1 MDLLTSIGFSIIVAA
16 ILAFLARR
24 LNQPLILGYIL
35 AGAVLGPH
43 VGLHIVSDEASIEL
57 IAEIG
62 LILLLFLIG
71 LEISVP
77 RLLQAGRAITV
88 TGLLQ
93 VPICAGL
100 AWVALGPFVAS
111 SGGQFDRLY
120 LAFASA
126 LSSTLIVVKLLS
138 DKFELGTFGGR
149 VTLGVLIF
157 QDLYAI
163 AFLAIQPNLQN
174 MQALLLL
181 KSLVAV
187 AGLVGGA
194 WLLAR
199 FVLPRYFRVIA
210 KSSELVVVSAM
221 AWCFLVAG
229 IAGWAGLSKEMG
241 ALIAGV
247 VIASYPYGTEVISRV
262 GGVRDFFLT
271 LFFVALGLK
280 IPEPSLPA
288 VLAALGGAVFVAASR
303 FAAMYPLFAF
313 LRLDTR
319 TAGVVAINL
328 GQISEFALVIF
339 SLGTVYKH
347 VSPAANSL
355 VLYTVLLTAIISTYG
370 ILYNH
375 GIATWLAGV
384 LNALGLRRWFG
395 EAPPARTG
403 PARGQPHDDQE
414 SRGDVF
420 LLGVSREGLAFVQHL
435 GHTAPG
441 LKNRLVAIDFNP
453 EMLERLRA
461 QGVEHHYGDISNMAT
476 LEHTGISRASI
487 VISGIS
493 DWFLKGTSNLQILHA
508 ARSLAP
514 TARII
519 VTGDTPEGAEQLYA
533 AGADYVVMPSALTAE
548 HLATILADRVARLPC
563 PRAARAGVR
572 AVPALNC
579 ATSGAAT
586 ASWVSARR
594 STAAPPAGRPARWAS
609 RRCAW
614 RSWTPD

>member
-16 ILAFLARR
+16 VLAFLARR

-43 VGLHIVSDEASIEL
+43 VGLHVVTDEHSIEL

-71 LEISVP
+71 LEISLP

-100 AWVALGPFVAS
+100 AWVILGPVL
-111 SGGQFDRLY
+111 GGAAGPFDRLY

-163 AFLAIQPNLQN
+163 AFLAIQPNLEN
-174 MQALLLL
+174 LEALLLL
-181 KSLVAV
+181 RSLVAGI
-187 AGLVGGA
+187 GLVGGA
-194 WLLAR
+194 WVLAR
-199 FVLPRYFRVIA
+199 FVLPAYFRVIA

-229 IAGWAGLSKEMG
+229 VAGWAGLSKEMG

-280 IPEPSLPA
+280 IPEPSLSA
-288 VLAALGGAVFVAASR
+288 VLAALGGVAFVVLSR
-303 FAAMYPLFAF
+303 FLAMYPIFAF

-328 GQISEFALVIF
+328 AQISEFALVIF

-347 VSPAANSL
+347 ISPAANSL
-355 VLYTVLLTAIISTYG
+355 ILYTVLLTAVISTYG

-375 GIATWLAGV
+375 AIATRLAE
-384 LNALGLRRWFG
+384 LLSALGLRRWFG
-395 EAPPARTG
+395 KAPAAGARAAAG
-403 PARGQPHDDQE
+403 GSDEGGDE
-414 SRGDVF
+414 SRDVF

-435 GHTAPG
+435 ARTAPD
-441 LKNRLVAIDFNP
+441 LKARLVAIDFNP
-453 EMLERLRA
+453 EMLERLRE
-461 QGVEHHYGDISNMAT
+461 QDVEHHYGDIANMAT
-476 LEHTGISRASI
+476 LEHAGVGRAAF

-493 DWFLKGTSNLQILHA
+493 DWFLKGTSNLQILRTV
-508 ARSLAP
+508 RSLAP
-514 TARII
+514 AARVI
-519 VTGDTPEGAEQLYA
+519 VTGDTSQAAQDLYA
-533 AGADYVVMPSALTAE
+533 AGADYVVVPSALTAD
-548 HLATILADRVARLPC
+548 HLATILSDHSPNAL
-563 PRAARAGVR
+563 ARA
-572 AVPALNC
+572 
-579 ATSGAAT
+579 
-586 ASWVSARR
+586 RR
-594 STAAPPAGRPARWAS
+594 VQAFELFGR
-609 RRCAW
+609 
-614 RSWTPD
+614 

>member
-43 VGLHIVSDEASIEL
+43 VGLHVVTDEASIEL

-71 LEISVP
+71 LEISLP

-93 VPICAGL
+93 VPVCAGL
-100 AWVALGPFVAS
+100 AWVALGSFVAT

-174 MQALLLL
+174 LQALLLL
-181 KSLVAV
+181 RSLVAGV
-187 AGLVGGA
+187 ALVGGA
-194 WLLAR
+194 WVLAR
-199 FVLPRYFRVIA
+199 FVLPAYFRVIA

-229 IAGWAGLSKEMG
+229 VAGWAGLSKEMG

-247 VIASYPYGTEVISRV
+247 VMASYPYGTEVISRV

-288 VLAALGGAVFVAASR
+288 VLAALGGVAFVIVSR

-328 GQISEFALVIF
+328 SQISEFALVIF
-339 SLGTVYKH
+339 SLGVTYKH
-347 VSPAANSL
+347 ISPAANSL
-355 VLYTVLLTAIISTYG
+355 ILYTVLLTAVISTYG

-375 GIATWLAGV
+375 GIATRLAG
-384 LNALGLRRWFG
+384 LLSALGLRRWAG
-395 EAPPARTG
+395 AAPAAATASTDGDGGSDEDSGR
-403 PARGQPHDDQE
+403 
-414 SRGDVF
+414 DVF
-420 LLGVSREGLAFVQHL
+420 LLGVSREGLAFVQYL
-435 GHTAPG
+435 TRSAPA
-441 LKNRLVAIDFNP
+441 LKDRLVAIDFNP

-461 QGVEHHYGDISNMAT
+461 QGVEHHYGDIASMAT
-476 LEHTGISRASI
+476 LEHAGIGRAVI

-493 DWFLKGTSNLQILHA
+493 DWFLKGTSNLQILRSV
-508 ARSLAP
+508 RSLAP
-514 TARII
+514 AARVI
-519 VTGDTPEGAEQLYA
+519 VTGDTAEGAQELYV
-533 AGADYVVMPSALTAE
+533 AGADYVMVPSALTAE
-548 HLATILADRVARLPC
+548 HLATLLADRSPNAL
-563 PRAARAGVR
+563 ARA
-572 AVPALNC
+572 
-579 ATSGAAT
+579 
-586 ASWVSARR
+586 RR
-594 STAAPPAGRPARWAS
+594 VQAFELF
-609 RRCAW
+609 RR
-614 RSWTPD
+614 

>member
-1 MDLLTSIGFSIIVAA
+1 VRQGKFGAFPGGRAGATPRPEEPTGPVLYWPGSMDLLTSIGLSIVVAA
-16 ILAFLARR
+16 LLAFLARR

-43 VGLHIVSDEASIEL
+43 VGLHVVADEASIEL

-71 LEISVP
+71 LEISLP
-77 RLLQAGRAITV
+77 RLLQAGRTITV

-93 VPICAGL
+93 VPICAAL
-100 AWVALGPFVAS
+100 AWVVLGPVVAS
-111 SGGQFDRLY
+111 TGGPFDRLY

-174 MQALLLL
+174 LQAMLLLR
-181 KSLVAV
+181 SLI
-187 AGLVGGA
+187 AGVLLVGGA
-194 WLLAR
+194 WVLAR
-199 FVLPRYFRVIA
+199 FVLPGYFRSIA

-229 IAGWAGLSKEMG
+229 TAGWAGLSKEMG

-247 VIASYPYGTEVISRV
+247 VIASYPYGTEVVSRV

-271 LFFVALGLK
+271 LFFVALGLR
-280 IPEPSLPA
+280 IPEPSTPTL
-288 VLAALGGAVFVAASR
+288 LAALGATAFIVVSR
-303 FAAMYPLFAF
+303 LLAFYPLFAF

-328 GQISEFALVIF
+328 AQISEFALVIF
-339 SLGTVYKH
+339 TLGIGYRH

-355 VLYTVLLTAIISTYG
+355 VLYSVLLTAVVSTYG

-375 GIATWLAGV
+375 AIATRLAGV
-384 LNALGLRRWFG
+384 LSALGLRGRFG
-395 EAPPARTG
+395 RAPAPRRAAGNGTHADGDGEGR
-403 PARGQPHDDQE
+403 
-414 SRGDVF
+414 DVF
-420 LLGVSREGLAFVQHL
+420 LLGVSREGLAFVQHVERN
-435 GHTAPG
+435 APA
-441 LKNRLVAIDFNP
+441 LKERLVAIDFNP
-453 EMLERLRA
+453 EMLDRLGRH
-461 QGVEHHYGDISNMAT
+461 GVEHHYGDIANMAT
-476 LEHTGISRASI
+476 LEHAEIRRAAV

-493 DWFLKGTSNLQILHA
+493 DWFLKGTSNLQIL
-508 ARSLAP
+508 RTVRTLAP
-514 TARII
+514 GARVI
-519 VTGDTPEGAEQLYA
+519 VTGDTPESAERLYE
-533 AGADYVVMPSALTAE
+533 AGADYVLVPAALTAD
-548 HLATILADRVARLPC
+548 HLATLMADGSANAL
-563 PRAARAGVR
+563 ARARHVQ
-572 AVPALNC
+572 ALELF
-579 ATSGAAT
+579 
-586 ASWVSARR
+586 RR
-594 STAAPPAGRPARWAS
+594 
-609 RRCAW
+609 
-614 RSWTPD
+614 

>member
-16 ILAFLARR
+16 VLAFIARR

-35 AGAVLGPH
+35 AGAALGPH
-43 VGLHIVSDEASIEL
+43 VGFHVVTDEHSIEL

-71 LEISVP
+71 LEISLP

-100 AWVALGPFVAS
+100 AWLALGPVVAS
-111 SGGQFDRLY
+111 TGGQFDRLY

-174 MQALLLL
+174 LEALLLL
-181 KSLVAV
+181 RSLVAGV
-187 AGLVGGA
+187 ALVGGA
-194 WLLAR
+194 WVMAT
-199 FVLPRYFRVIA
+199 FVLPAYFRVIA

-229 IAGWAGLSKEMG
+229 VAGWAGLSKEMG

-288 VLAALGGAVFVAASR
+288 VLAALGGVVFVVLSR
-303 FAAMYPLFAF
+303 LLAMYPLFAF

-319 TAGVVAINL
+319 TAGVVGINL
-328 GQISEFALVIF
+328 AQISEFALVIF
-339 SLGTVYKH
+339 SLGMTYKH
-347 VSPAANSL
+347 ISPAANSL
-355 VLYTVLLTAIISTYG
+355 ILYTVLFTAVISTYG

-375 GIATWLAGV
+375 AIATRLAGM
-384 LNALGLRRWFG
+384 LAALGLRRWSG
-395 EAPPARTG
+395 AAPAPAAG
-403 PARGQPHDDQE
+403 GDGSGGDAEGGDE
-414 SRGDVF
+414 SRDVF

-435 GHTAPG
+435 TRTAPA
-441 LKNRLVAIDFNP
+441 LKDRLVAIDFNP
-453 EMLERLRA
+453 EMLERLRNE
-461 QGVEHHYGDISNMAT
+461 GVEHHYGDIANMAT
-476 LEHTGISRASI
+476 LEHAGIQRAVI

-493 DWFLKGTSNLQILHA
+493 DWFLKGTSNLQILRTV
-508 ARSLAP
+508 RSLAP
-514 TARII
+514 NARVI
-519 VTGDTPEGAEQLYA
+519 VTGDTSQAAQELYS
-533 AGADYVVMPSALTAE
+533 AGADYVMVPAVLNAE
-548 HLATILADRVARLPC
+548 HLATVLSDQSANAL
-563 PRAARAGVR
+563 ARA
-572 AVPALNC
+572 
-579 ATSGAAT
+579 
-586 ASWVSARR
+586 RR
-594 STAAPPAGRPARWAS
+594 VQAFDLFGR
-609 RRCAW
+609 
-614 RSWTPD
+614 

>member
-16 ILAFLARR
+16 VLAFLARR

-43 VGLHIVSDEASIEL
+43 VGFHVVSDEASIEL

-71 LEISVP
+71 LEISLP

-100 AWVALGPFVAS
+100 AWVVLGPVVAAT
-111 SGGQFDRLY
+111 GGQFDRLY
-120 LAFASA
+120 LAVASA

-138 DKFELGTFGGR
+138 DKFELVTFGGR

-174 MQALLLL
+174 LEALLLL
-181 KSLVAV
+181 RSLVAGV
-187 AGLVGGA
+187 GLVGGA
-194 WLLAR
+194 WLMAR
-199 FVLPRYFRVIA
+199 FVLPAYFRLIA

-229 IAGWAGLSKEMG
+229 VAGWAGLSKEMG

-280 IPEPSLPA
+280 IPEPSVPA
-288 VLAALGGAVFVAASR
+288 VLAALGGVVFVVASR
-303 FAAMYPLFAF
+303 FLAMYPLFAF

-328 GQISEFALVIF
+328 AQISEFALVIF
-339 SLGTVYKH
+339 SLGVTYKH
-347 VSPAANSL
+347 ISPAANSL
-355 VLYTVLLTAIISTYG
+355 ILYTVLLTAVISTYG

-375 GIATWLAGV
+375 AIATWLAGR

-395 EAPPARTG
+395 SAPAAPGGAGSAAGAGHGEDGR
-403 PARGQPHDDQE
+403 
-414 SRGDVF
+414 DVF

-435 GHTAPG
+435 ARTAPG
-441 LKNRLVAIDFNP
+441 LKSRLVAIDFNP
-453 EMLERLRA
+453 EMLERLA
-461 QGVEHHYGDISNMAT
+461 TEGVDHRYGDIANMAT
-476 LEHTGISRASI
+476 LEHAGIERAAI

-493 DWFLKGTSNLQILHA
+493 DWFLKGTSNLQILRLV
-508 ARSLAP
+508 RSLVP
-514 TARII
+514 SARVI
-519 VTGDTPEGAEQLYA
+519 VTGDTSEGAQELYV
-533 AGADYVVMPSALTAE
+533 AGADYVMVPSALSAE
-548 HLATILADRVARLPC
+548 HLASILADRSPNAL
-563 PRAARAGVR
+563 ARA
-572 AVPALNC
+572 
-579 ATSGAAT
+579 
-586 ASWVSARR
+586 RR
-594 STAAPPAGRPARWAS
+594 VQAFELFGR
-609 RRCAW
+609 
-614 RSWTPD
+614 

>member
-16 ILAFLARR
+16 VLAFVARR

-43 VGLHIVSDEASIEL
+43 VGFHVVSDEASIEL

-71 LEISVP
+71 LEISLP

-88 TGLLQ
+88 SGLLQ

-100 AWVALGPFVAS
+100 AWLVLGPIVAS
-111 SGGQFDRLY
+111 TGGQFDRLY
-120 LAFASA
+120 LAVASA
-126 LSSTLIVVKLLS
+126 MSSTLIVVKLLS
-138 DKFELGTFGGR
+138 DKFELSTFGGR

-157 QDLYAI
+157 QDLFAI

-174 MQALLLL
+174 LQALLLL
-181 KSLVAV
+181 KSLIAG
-187 AGLVGGA
+187 AGLVVGA
-194 WLLAR
+194 WLMAR
-199 FVLPRYFRVIA
+199 FVLPLYFRLIA

-221 AWCFLVAG
+221 AWCFLVSG
-229 IAGWAGLSKEMG
+229 VAGWAGLSKEMG

-247 VIASYPYGTEVISRV
+247 VIASYPYGSEVISRV

-288 VLAALGGAVFVAASR
+288 VLAALGGVVFVVLSR
-303 FAAMYPLFAF
+303 FLAMYPLFAF

-339 SLGTVYKH
+339 SLGVTYKH

-355 VLYTVLLTAIISTYG
+355 ILYTVLLTAVISTYG

-375 GIATWLAGV
+375 AIATWLAG
-384 LNALGLRRWFG
+384 LLHSFGLRRWFG
-395 EAPPARTG
+395 AAPVEPGGAAATAG
-403 PARGQPHDDQE
+403 AGHGDDT
-414 SRGDVF
+414 RDVF
-420 LLGVSREGLAFVQHL
+420 LLGVSREGLAFVKHL
-435 GHTAPG
+435 ARTAPA

-453 EMLERLRA
+453 EMLERLSA
-461 QGVEHHYGDISNMAT
+461 EGVQHHYGDIANMAT
-476 LEHTGISRASI
+476 LEHAGIDRAVI

-493 DWFLKGTSNLQILHA
+493 DWFLKGTSNLQILRT

-514 TARII
+514 NARVI
-519 VTGDTPEGAEQLYA
+519 VTGDTAEGAQELYV
-533 AGADYVVMPSALTAE
+533 AGADYVMVPSVLSAE
-548 HLATILADRVARLPC
+548 HLASILADRSPNAL
-563 PRAARAGVR
+563 ARA
-572 AVPALNC
+572 
-579 ATSGAAT
+579 
-586 ASWVSARR
+586 RR
-594 STAAPPAGRPARWAS
+594 VQAFDLF
-609 RRCAW
+609 RR
-614 RSWTPD
+614 

>member
-16 ILAFLARR
+16 ALAFLARR

-43 VGLHIVSDEASIEL
+43 VGFHVVADEASIEL

-71 LEISVP
+71 LEISLP

-100 AWVALGPFVAS
+100 AWVALGPVVAS
-111 SGGQFDRLY
+111 TGGQFDRLY

-174 MQALLLL
+174 LQALLLL
-181 KSLVAV
+181 RSLVAGV
-187 AGLVGGA
+187 GLVGGA

-199 FVLPRYFRVIA
+199 FVLPAYFRVIA

-221 AWCFLVAG
+221 AWCFLLAG
-229 IAGWAGLSKEMG
+229 VAGWAGLSKEMG

-271 LFFVALGLK
+271 LFFVALGLR
-280 IPEPSLPA
+280 IPEPSIPA
-288 VLAALGGAVFVAASR
+288 VLAALGGVVFVVLSR
-303 FAAMYPLFAF
+303 FLAMYPVFAF

-328 GQISEFALVIF
+328 AQISEFALVIF
-339 SLGTVYKH
+339 SLGTVYEH
-347 VSPAANSL
+347 ISPAANSL
-355 VLYTVLLTAIISTYG
+355 ILYTVLLTAIISTYG

-375 GIATWLAGV
+375 GIATWLAGR

-395 EAPPARTG
+395 SAPAESAGGAAGADAGEDEEAGR
-403 PARGQPHDDQE
+403 
-414 SRGDVF
+414 DVF
-420 LLGVSREGLAFVQHL
+420 LLGVSREGLAFVQQL
-435 GHTAPG
+435 ARTAPA
-441 LKNRLVAIDFNP
+441 LKDRLVAIDFNP
-453 EMLERLRA
+453 EMLERLRVH
-461 QGVEHHYGDISNMAT
+461 GVEHHYGDIANMAT
-476 LEHTGISRASI
+476 LEHAGIGRAAI
-487 VISGIS
+487 AISGIS
-493 DWFLKGTSNLQILHA
+493 DWFLKGTSNLQIL
-508 ARSLAP
+508 RTVRTLAP

-519 VTGDTPEGAEQLYA
+519 VTGDTVEGAQELYA
-533 AGADYVVMPSALTAE
+533 AGADYVMVPSALTAE
-548 HLATILADRVARLPC
+548 HLATLLADRSPNAL
-563 PRAARAGVR
+563 ARARRVQ
-572 AVPALNC
+572 
-579 ATSGAAT
+579 
-586 ASWVSARR
+586 ASDLFQR
-594 STAAPPAGRPARWAS
+594 
-609 RRCAW
+609 
-614 RSWTPD
+614 

>member
-16 ILAFLARR
+16 VLAFLARR
-24 LNQPLILGYIL
+24 LKQPLILGYIL

-43 VGLHIVSDEASIEL
+43 VGFHVVADEASIEL

-71 LEISVP
+71 LEISLP

-100 AWVALGPFVAS
+100 AWAVLGPVVAS
-111 SGGQFDRLY
+111 TGGQFDRLY
-120 LAFASA
+120 LAFATA

-157 QDLYAI
+157 QDFYAI

-174 MQALLLL
+174 LQALLLL
-181 KSLVAV
+181 RSLVAGV
-187 AGLVGGA
+187 SLVGGA

-199 FVLPRYFRVIA
+199 FVLPAYFRVIA

-229 IAGWAGLSKEMG
+229 VAGWAGLSKEMG

-280 IPEPSLPA
+280 IPEPSAPA
-288 VLAALGGAVFVAASR
+288 VLAALGGVVFVVLSR
-303 FAAMYPLFAF
+303 FLAMYPLFAF

-328 GQISEFALVIF
+328 AQISEFALVIF

-347 VSPAANSL
+347 ISPAANSL
-355 VLYTVLLTAIISTYG
+355 ILYTVLLTAIISTYG

-375 GIATWLAGV
+375 GIATWLAGL

-395 EAPPARTG
+395 SAPAAPAGGAAETNAGEDDEAGR
-403 PARGQPHDDQE
+403 
-414 SRGDVF
+414 DVF
-420 LLGVSREGLAFVQHL
+420 LLGVSREGLALVQYL
-435 GHTAPG
+435 ARTAPA
-441 LKNRLVAIDFNP
+441 LKDRLVAIDFNP

-461 QGVEHHYGDISNMAT
+461 HGVEHHYGDIANMAT
-476 LEHTGISRASI
+476 LEHAGIGRAAI

-493 DWFLKGTSNLQILHA
+493 DWFLKGTSNLQILRSV
-508 ARSLAP
+508 RSLAP

-519 VTGDTPEGAEQLYA
+519 VTGDTPESTEQLYT

-548 HLATILADRVARLPC
+548 HLANILADRSPNSL
-563 PRAARAGVR
+563 ARA
-572 AVPALNC
+572 
-579 ATSGAAT
+579 
-586 ASWVSARR
+586 RR
-594 STAAPPAGRPARWAS
+594 VQAFEVFQRRPPCSDRPEG
-609 RRCAW
+609 
-614 RSWTPD
+614 

>member
-35 AGAVLGPH
+35 AGALLGPH
-43 VGLHIVSDEASIEL
+43 VGLHVVSDEASIEL

-71 LEISVP
+71 LEISLP

-100 AWVALGPFVAS
+100 AWLVLGPVVAS
-111 SGGQFDRLY
+111 TGGQFDRLY
-120 LAFASA
+120 LAVASA
-126 LSSTLIVVKLLS
+126 MSSTLIVVKLLS
-138 DKFELGTFGGR
+138 DKFELVTFGGR

-157 QDLYAI
+157 QDLFAI

-174 MQALLLL
+174 LQALLLL
-181 KSLVAV
+181 KSLVAGV
-187 AGLVGGA
+187 GLVAGA
-194 WLLAR
+194 WLMAR
-199 FVLPRYFRVIA
+199 FVLPLYFRLIA

-221 AWCFLVAG
+221 AWCFLVSG
-229 IAGWAGLSKEMG
+229 VAGWAGLSKEMG

-247 VIASYPYGTEVISRV
+247 VIASYPYGSEVISRV

-280 IPEPSLPA
+280 IPEPSVPA
-288 VLAALGGAVFVAASR
+288 VLAALGGVVFVVLSR
-303 FAAMYPLFAF
+303 FLAMYPLFAF

-328 GQISEFALVIF
+328 SQISEFALVIF
-339 SLGTVYKH
+339 SLGVTYKH
-347 VSPAANSL
+347 VSAGANSL
-355 VLYTVLLTAIISTYG
+355 ILYTVLLTAVISTYG

-375 GIATWLAGV
+375 AIATWLAGV
-384 LNALGLRRWFG
+384 LHTLGLRRWFG
-395 EAPPARTG
+395 KAPAESAGAAPAAAG
-403 PARGQPHDDQE
+403 HGDDT
-414 SRGDVF
+414 RDVF

-435 GHTAPG
+435 ARTAPA

-453 EMLERLRA
+453 EMLERLA
-461 QGVEHHYGDISNMAT
+461 TQGVEHQYGDIANMAT
-476 LEHTGISRASI
+476 LEHAGIDRAVL

-493 DWFLKGTSNLQILHA
+493 DWFLKGTSNLQLLRA
-508 ARSLAP
+508 TRSLAP
-514 TARII
+514 NARVI
-519 VTGDTPEGAEQLYA
+519 VTADTAEGAQELYV
-533 AGADYVVMPSALTAE
+533 AGADYVMVPSVLSAE
-548 HLATILADRVARLPC
+548 HLASILADRSPNAL
-563 PRAARAGVR
+563 ARA
-572 AVPALNC
+572 
-579 ATSGAAT
+579 
-586 ASWVSARR
+586 RR
-594 STAAPPAGRPARWAS
+594 VQAFDLF
-609 RRCAW
+609 RR
-614 RSWTPD
+614 

>member
-1 MDLLTSIGFSIIVAA
+1 MDLLTSTGFSIIVAA
-16 ILAFLARR
+16 VLAFLARR

-43 VGLHIVSDEASIEL
+43 VGFHVVTDEASIEL

-71 LEISVP
+71 LEISLP

-88 TGLLQ
+88 SGLLQ

-100 AWVALGPFVAS
+100 AWIVLGPVVAS

-174 MQALLLL
+174 LQALLLL
-181 KSLVAV
+181 RSLVAGV
-187 AGLVGGA
+187 GLVGGA
-194 WLLAR
+194 WIMAR
-199 FVLPRYFRVIA
+199 FVLPAYFRVIA

-221 AWCFLVAG
+221 AWCFLVSG
-229 IAGWAGLSKEMG
+229 VAGWAGLSKEMG

-247 VIASYPYGTEVISRV
+247 VMASYPYGTEVISRV
-262 GGVRDFFLT
+262 GGVRDVFLT

-288 VLAALGGAVFVAASR
+288 LVAALGGVAFVVLSR
-303 FAAMYPLFAF
+303 FLAMYPLFAF

-328 GQISEFALVIF
+328 AQISEFALVIF
-339 SLGTVYKH
+339 SLGMTYKH
-347 VSPAANSL
+347 ISPAANSL
-355 VLYTVLLTAIISTYG
+355 ILYTVLLTAVISTYG
-370 ILYNH
+370 ILYNQ
-375 GIATWLAGV
+375 GIATWLAGL
-384 LNALGLRRWFG
+384 LNAVGLRRWFG
-395 EAPPARTG
+395 RTPAVLASGAGAHAAKEDR
-403 PARGQPHDDQE
+403 
-414 SRGDVF
+414 DVF

-435 GHTAPG
+435 GRTAPA
-441 LKNRLVAIDFNP
+441 LKSRLVAIDFNP
-453 EMLERLRA
+453 EILERLA
-461 QGVEHHYGDISNMAT
+461 AEGVEHQYGDIANMAT
-476 LEHTGISRASI
+476 LEHAGIDRA
-487 VISGIS
+487 VLVMSGIS
-493 DWFLKGTSNLQILHA
+493 DWFLKGTSNLQLLQA

-514 TARII
+514 NARII
-519 VTGDTPEGAEQLYA
+519 VTADTAEGSQELYV
-533 AGADYVVMPSALTAE
+533 AGADYVMVPSALSAE
-548 HLATILADRVARLPC
+548 HLATILADRSPNAL
-563 PRAARAGVR
+563 ARA
-572 AVPALNC
+572 
-579 ATSGAAT
+579 
-586 ASWVSARR
+586 RR
-594 STAAPPAGRPARWAS
+594 VQAFDLF
-609 RRCAW
+609 RR
-614 RSWTPD
+614 

>member
-1 MDLLTSIGFSIIVAA
+1 MDLLTSIGFSIVVAA
-16 ILAFLARR
+16 VLAFIARR

-43 VGLHIVSDEASIEL
+43 VGFHVVTDEHSIEL

-71 LEISVP
+71 LEISLP

-100 AWVALGPFVAS
+100 AWLALGPVVQS
-111 SGGQFDRLY
+111 TGGQFDRLY

-174 MQALLLL
+174 LEPILLLR
-181 KSLVAV
+181 SLVAGV
-187 AGLVGGA
+187 GLVGGA
-194 WLLAR
+194 WVLAR
-199 FVLPRYFRVIA
+199 FVLPAYFRIIA

-229 IAGWAGLSKEMG
+229 VAGWAGLSKEMG

-271 LFFVALGLK
+271 LFFVALGLR

-288 VLAALGGAVFVAASR
+288 VLAALGGVVFVVLSR
-303 FAAMYPLFAF
+303 FLAMYPIFAA

-328 GQISEFALVIF
+328 AQISEFALVIF
-339 SLGTVYKH
+339 SLGAAFKH
-347 VSPAANSL
+347 ISPAANSL
-355 VLYTVLLTAIISTYG
+355 ILYTVLFTAVISTYG

-375 GIATWLAGV
+375 GIATRLSGLLA
-384 LNALGLRRWFG
+384 ALGLRRWFG
-395 EAPPARTG
+395 DAAAAAAGGRAPQTG
-403 PARGQPHDDQE
+403 DEEGDSER
-414 SRGDVF
+414 DVF

-435 GHTAPG
+435 ARTAPA
-441 LKNRLVAIDFNP
+441 LKDRLVAIDFNP
-453 EMLERLRA
+453 EMLERLRD
-461 QGVEHHYGDISNMAT
+461 QGVENHYGDIANMAT
-476 LEHTGISRASI
+476 LEHAGIRRAAI
-487 VISGIS
+487 TISGIS
-493 DWFLKGTSNLQILHA
+493 DWFLKGTSNLQILRTV
-508 ARSLAP
+508 RSLAP
-514 TARII
+514 SARVI
-519 VTGDTPEGAEQLYA
+519 VTGDTPQAAQELYA
-533 AGADYVVMPSALTAE
+533 AGADYVMVPSALTAE
-548 HLATILADRVARLPC
+548 HLAAVLQDRSPNAL
-563 PRAARAGVR
+563 ARA
-572 AVPALNC
+572 
-579 ATSGAAT
+579 
-586 ASWVSARR
+586 RR
-594 STAAPPAGRPARWAS
+594 VQAFDLFGR
-609 RRCAW
+609 
-614 RSWTPD
+614 

>member
-16 ILAFLARR
+16 VLAFLARR

-43 VGLHIVSDEASIEL
+43 VGFHVVSDEASIEL

-71 LEISVP
+71 LEISLP

-100 AWVALGPFVAS
+100 AWVVLGPVVAS
-111 SGGQFDRLY
+111 TGGQFDRLY
-120 LAFASA
+120 LAFATA

-174 MQALLLL
+174 LQALLLL
-181 KSLVAV
+181 RSLVAGV
-187 AGLVGGA
+187 GLVGGA

-199 FVLPRYFRVIA
+199 FVLPAYFRVIA

-229 IAGWAGLSKEMG
+229 VAGWAGLSKEMG

-280 IPEPSLPA
+280 IPEPSIPA
-288 VLAALGGAVFVAASR
+288 VLAALGGVMFVVLSR
-303 FAAMYPLFAF
+303 FLAMYPLFAF

-328 GQISEFALVIF
+328 AQISEFALVIF

-347 VSPAANSL
+347 ISPAANSL
-355 VLYTVLLTAIISTYG
+355 ILYTVLLTAIISTYG

-375 GIATWLAGV
+375 GIATWLAGL

-395 EAPPARTG
+395 SAPAAPVGGAAETNAGEADEAGR
-403 PARGQPHDDQE
+403 
-414 SRGDVF
+414 DVF
-420 LLGVSREGLAFVQHL
+420 LLGVSREGLAFVQYL
-435 GHTAPG
+435 ARTAPA
-441 LKNRLVAIDFNP
+441 LKERLVAIDFNP

-461 QGVEHHYGDISNMAT
+461 YGVEHHYGDIANMAT
-476 LEHTGISRASI
+476 LEHAGIGRAAI

-493 DWFLKGTSNLQILHA
+493 DWFLKGTSNLQILRSV
-508 ARSLAP
+508 RSLTP
-514 TARII
+514 TARIV
-519 VTGDTPEGAEQLYA
+519 VTGDTAAGAQELYV
-533 AGADYVVMPSALTAE
+533 AGADYVIVPAALTAE
-548 HLATILADRVARLPC
+548 HLANILADRSPNAL
-563 PRAARAGVR
+563 ARA
-572 AVPALNC
+572 
-579 ATSGAAT
+579 
-586 ASWVSARR
+586 RR
-594 STAAPPAGRPARWAS
+594 VQAFELF
-609 RRCAW
+609 RR
-614 RSWTPD
+614 

>member
-16 ILAFLARR
+16 VLAFLARR

-43 VGLHIVSDEASIEL
+43 VGFHVVADEASIEL

-71 LEISVP
+71 LEISLP

-100 AWVALGPFVAS
+100 AWVVLGPVVAS
-111 SGGQFDRLY
+111 TGGQFDRLY

-174 MQALLLL
+174 LEALLLL
-181 KSLVAV
+181 RSLVAGV
-187 AGLVGGA
+187 GLVGGA
-194 WLLAR
+194 WLLAS
-199 FVLPRYFRVIA
+199 FVLPAYFRVIA
-210 KSSELVVVSAM
+210 KSSELMVVSAM

-229 IAGWAGLSKEMG
+229 VAGWAGLSKEMG

-247 VIASYPYGTEVISRV
+247 VMASYPYGTEVISRV

-280 IPEPSLPA
+280 IPEPSIPA
-288 VLAALGGAVFVAASR
+288 VLAALGGVAFVVVSR
-303 FAAMYPLFAF
+303 FLAMYPLFAF

-328 GQISEFALVIF
+328 SQISEFALVIF

-347 VSPAANSL
+347 ISPAANSL
-355 VLYTVLLTAIISTYG
+355 ILYTVLLTAVISTYG

-375 GIATWLAGV
+375 RIATSLAGL
-384 LNALGLRRWFG
+384 LNAFGLRRWFG
-395 EAPPARTG
+395 SAPAAPAGAAAQTDAG
-403 PARGQPHDDQE
+403 GDDAG
-414 SRGDVF
+414 RDVF
-420 LLGVSREGLAFVQHL
+420 LLGVSREGLAFVRYL
-435 GHTAPG
+435 ARTAPA
-441 LKNRLVAIDFNP
+441 LKERLVAIDFNP
-453 EMLERLRA
+453 EMLERL
-461 QGVEHHYGDISNMAT
+461 QTEGVQHHYGDIANMAT
-476 LEHTGISRASI
+476 LEHAGIGRAAI

-493 DWFLKGTSNLQILHA
+493 DWFLKGTSNLQIL
-508 ARSLAP
+508 RTVRPLAP

-519 VTGDTPEGAEQLYA
+519 VTGDTAEGAQELYG
-533 AGADYVVMPSALTAE
+533 AGADYVMVPSALTAE
-548 HLATILADRVARLPC
+548 HLATLLADRSPNAL
-563 PRAARAGVR
+563 ARA
-572 AVPALNC
+572 
-579 ATSGAAT
+579 
-586 ASWVSARR
+586 RR
-594 STAAPPAGRPARWAS
+594 VQAFDLFQR
-609 RRCAW
+609 
-614 RSWTPD
+614 

>member
-1 MDLLTSIGFSIIVAA
+1 MDLLTSIGLSIIVAA
-16 ILAFLARR
+16 VLAFAARR

-43 VGLHIVSDEASIEL
+43 VGFHVVSDEESIEL

-71 LEISVP
+71 LEISLP

-100 AWVALGPFVAS
+100 AWLALGPIVAS
-111 SGGQFDRLY
+111 TDGQFDRLY

-174 MQALLLL
+174 LNALILLR
-181 KSLVAV
+181 SLVAGV
-187 AGLVGGA
+187 GLVGGA
-194 WLLAR
+194 WLMAR
-199 FVLPRYFRVIA
+199 FVLPAYFRVIA
-210 KSSELVVVSAM
+210 RSSELVVVSAM

-229 IAGWAGLSKEMG
+229 VAGWAGLSKEMG

-247 VIASYPYGTEVISRV
+247 VVASYPYGTEVVSRV

-280 IPEPSLPA
+280 IPEPSVSG
-288 VLAALGGAVFVAASR
+288 VLLALGGVAFVVLSR
-303 FAAMYPLFAF
+303 FLAMYPIFAF

-328 GQISEFALVIF
+328 AQISEFALVIF

-347 VSPAANSL
+347 ISPAANSL
-355 VLYTVLLTAIISTYG
+355 ILYTVLLTAVISTYG

-375 GIATWLAGV
+375 AIATRLAG
-384 LNALGLRRWFG
+384 LLAALGLRRWFG
-395 EAPPARTG
+395 GAPAATTG
-403 PARGQPHDDQE
+403 GADGGE
-414 SRGDVF
+414 SEEGDADRNIF

-435 GHTAPG
+435 ARTAPA
-441 LKNRLVAIDFNP
+441 LKDRLVAIDFNP
-453 EMLERLRA
+453 EMLERLQA
-461 QGVEHHYGDISNMAT
+461 HEVEHHYGDIANMAT
-476 LEHTGISRASI
+476 LEHAGIERAAI

-493 DWFLKGTSNLQILHA
+493 DWFLKGTSNLQILRTV
-508 ARSLAP
+508 RSLAP
-514 TARII
+514 AARVI
-519 VTGDTPEGAEQLYA
+519 VTGDTAEGAQALYA
-533 AGADYVVMPSALTAE
+533 AGADYVMVPSALTAE
-548 HLATILADRVARLPC
+548 HLGTLLSDHAPNAL
-563 PRAARAGVR
+563 ARARRVQ
-572 AVPALNC
+572 
-579 ATSGAAT
+579 
-586 ASWVSARR
+586 ASELFRQ
-594 STAAPPAGRPARWAS
+594 
-609 RRCAW
+609 
-614 RSWTPD
+614 

>member
-16 ILAFLARR
+16 VLAFLARR

-43 VGLHIVSDEASIEL
+43 VGFHVVADEASIEL

-71 LEISVP
+71 LEISLP
-77 RLLQAGRAITV
+77 RLLQAGRAITA

-100 AWVALGPFVAS
+100 AWVVLGPVVAS
-111 SGGQFDRLY
+111 TGGQFDRLY

-174 MQALLLL
+174 LEALLLL
-181 KSLVAV
+181 RSLVAGV
-187 AGLVGGA
+187 GLVGGA
-194 WLLAR
+194 WLLAS
-199 FVLPRYFRVIA
+199 FVLPAYFRVIA
-210 KSSELVVVSAM
+210 KSSELMVVSAM

-229 IAGWAGLSKEMG
+229 VAGWAGLSKEMG

-247 VIASYPYGTEVISRV
+247 VMASYPYGTEVISRV

-280 IPEPSLPA
+280 IPEPSIPA
-288 VLAALGGAVFVAASR
+288 VLAALGGVAFVVVSR
-303 FAAMYPLFAF
+303 FLAMYPLFAF

-328 GQISEFALVIF
+328 SQISEFALVIF

-347 VSPAANSL
+347 ISPAANSL
-355 VLYTVLLTAIISTYG
+355 ILYTVLLTAVISTYG

-375 GIATWLAGV
+375 RIATSLAGL
-384 LNALGLRRWFG
+384 LNAFGLRRWFG
-395 EAPPARTG
+395 SAPAAPAGAAAQTDAG
-403 PARGQPHDDQE
+403 GDDAG
-414 SRGDVF
+414 RDVF
-420 LLGVSREGLAFVQHL
+420 LLGVSREGLAFVRYL
-435 GHTAPG
+435 ARTAPA
-441 LKNRLVAIDFNP
+441 LKERLVAIDFNP
-453 EMLERLRA
+453 EMLERL
-461 QGVEHHYGDISNMAT
+461 QTEGVQHHYGDIANMAT
-476 LEHTGISRASI
+476 LEHAGIGRAAI
-487 VISGIS
+487 VISAIS
-493 DWFLKGTSNLQILHA
+493 DWFLKGTSNLQILRT
-508 ARSLAP
+508 ARPLAP

-519 VTGDTPEGAEQLYA
+519 VTGDTPEGAQELYA
-533 AGADYVVMPSALTAE
+533 AGADYVMVPSALTAE
-548 HLATILADRVARLPC
+548 HLATLLADRSPNAL
-563 PRAARAGVR
+563 ARA
-572 AVPALNC
+572 
-579 ATSGAAT
+579 
-586 ASWVSARR
+586 RR
-594 STAAPPAGRPARWAS
+594 VQAFDLFQR
-609 RRCAW
+609 
-614 RSWTPD
+614 

>member
-16 ILAFLARR
+16 VLAFIARR

-35 AGAVLGPH
+35 AGAALGPH
-43 VGLHIVSDEASIEL
+43 VGFHVVTDEHSIEL

-71 LEISVP
+71 LEISLP

-100 AWVALGPFVAS
+100 AWLALGPVVAS
-111 SGGQFDRLY
+111 TGGQFDRLY

-174 MQALLLL
+174 LEALLLL
-181 KSLVAV
+181 RSLVAGV
-187 AGLVGGA
+187 ALVGGA
-194 WLLAR
+194 WVMAT
-199 FVLPRYFRVIA
+199 FVLPAYFRVIA

-229 IAGWAGLSKEMG
+229 VAGWAGLSKEMG

-288 VLAALGGAVFVAASR
+288 VLAALGGVVFVVLSR
-303 FAAMYPLFAF
+303 LLAMYPLFAF

-319 TAGVVAINL
+319 TAGVVGINL
-328 GQISEFALVIF
+328 AQISEFALVIF
-339 SLGTVYKH
+339 SLGMTYKH
-347 VSPAANSL
+347 ISPAANSL
-355 VLYTVLLTAIISTYG
+355 ILYTVLFTAVISTYG

-375 GIATWLAGV
+375 AIATRLAGM
-384 LNALGLRRWFG
+384 LAALGLRRWSG
-395 EAPPARTG
+395 AAPAPAAG
-403 PARGQPHDDQE
+403 GDGSGGDAEG
-414 SRGDVF
+414 GDVF

-435 GHTAPG
+435 TRTAPA
-441 LKNRLVAIDFNP
+441 LKDRLVAIDFNP
-453 EMLERLRA
+453 EMLERLRNE
-461 QGVEHHYGDISNMAT
+461 GVEHHYGDIANMAT
-476 LEHTGISRASI
+476 LEHAGIQRAVI

-493 DWFLKGTSNLQILHA
+493 DWFLKGTSNLQILRTV
-508 ARSLAP
+508 RSLAP
-514 TARII
+514 NARVI
-519 VTGDTPEGAEQLYA
+519 VTGDTSQAAQELYS
-533 AGADYVVMPSALTAE
+533 AGADYVMVPAVLNAE
-548 HLATILADRVARLPC
+548 HLATVLSDQSANAL
-563 PRAARAGVR
+563 ARA
-572 AVPALNC
+572 
-579 ATSGAAT
+579 
-586 ASWVSARR
+586 RR
-594 STAAPPAGRPARWAS
+594 VQAFDLFGR
-609 RRCAW
+609 
-614 RSWTPD
+614 

>member
-16 ILAFLARR
+16 VLAFIARR

-35 AGAVLGPH
+35 AGAALGPH
-43 VGLHIVSDEASIEL
+43 VGFHVVTDEHSIEL

-71 LEISVP
+71 LEISLP

-100 AWVALGPFVAS
+100 AWLALGPIVAS
-111 SGGQFDRLY
+111 TGGQFDRLY

-174 MQALLLL
+174 LEALLLL
-181 KSLVAV
+181 RSLVAGV
-187 AGLVGGA
+187 ALVGGA
-194 WLLAR
+194 WVMAT
-199 FVLPRYFRVIA
+199 FVLPAYFRVIA

-229 IAGWAGLSKEMG
+229 VAGWAGLSKEMG

-288 VLAALGGAVFVAASR
+288 VLAALGGVVFVVLSR
-303 FAAMYPLFAF
+303 LLAMYPLFAF

-319 TAGVVAINL
+319 TAGVVGINL
-328 GQISEFALVIF
+328 AQISEFALVIF
-339 SLGTVYKH
+339 SLGMTYKH
-347 VSPAANSL
+347 ISPAANSL
-355 VLYTVLLTAIISTYG
+355 ILYTVLFTAVISTYG

-375 GIATWLAGV
+375 AIATRLAGM
-384 LNALGLRRWFG
+384 LAALGLRRWSG
-395 EAPPARTG
+395 AAPAPAAG
-403 PARGQPHDDQE
+403 GDGSGGDAEGGDE
-414 SRGDVF
+414 SRDVF

-435 GHTAPG
+435 TRTAPA
-441 LKNRLVAIDFNP
+441 LKDRLVAIDFNP
-453 EMLERLRA
+453 EMLERLRNE
-461 QGVEHHYGDISNMAT
+461 GVEHHYGDIANMAT
-476 LEHTGISRASI
+476 LEHAGIQRAVI

-493 DWFLKGTSNLQILHA
+493 DWFLKGTSNLQILRTV
-508 ARSLAP
+508 RSLAP
-514 TARII
+514 NARVI
-519 VTGDTPEGAEQLYA
+519 VTGDTSQAAQELYS
-533 AGADYVVMPSALTAE
+533 AGADYVMVPAVLNAE
-548 HLATILADRVARLPC
+548 HLATVLSDQSANAL
-563 PRAARAGVR
+563 ARA
-572 AVPALNC
+572 
-579 ATSGAAT
+579 
-586 ASWVSARR
+586 RR
-594 STAAPPAGRPARWAS
+594 VQAFDLFGR
-609 RRCAW
+609 
-614 RSWTPD
+614 

>member
-16 ILAFLARR
+16 VLAFFARR

-43 VGLHIVSDEASIEL
+43 VGFHVVSDEASIEL

-71 LEISVP
+71 LEISLP

-100 AWVALGPFVAS
+100 AWLVLAPVVGS
-111 SGGQFDRLY
+111 TGGQFDRLY
-120 LAFASA
+120 LAIASA
-126 LSSTLIVVKLLS
+126 MSSTLIVVKLLS
-138 DKFELGTFGGR
+138 DKFELATFGGR

-157 QDLYAI
+157 QDLFAI

-174 MQALLLL
+174 LQALLLL
-181 KSLVAV
+181 KSLIAGV
-187 AGLVGGA
+187 GLVVGA
-194 WLLAR
+194 WLMAR
-199 FVLPRYFRVIA
+199 FVLPFYFRLIA

-221 AWCFLVAG
+221 AWCFLVSG
-229 IAGWAGLSKEMG
+229 VAGWAGLSKEMG

-247 VIASYPYGTEVISRV
+247 VIAAYPYGSEVISRV

-288 VLAALGGAVFVAASR
+288 VLAALGGVVFVVLSR
-303 FAAMYPLFAF
+303 FLAMYPLFAF

-339 SLGTVYKH
+339 SLGVTYKH

-355 VLYTVLLTAIISTYG
+355 ILYTVLFTAVISTYG

-375 GIATWLAGV
+375 AIATWLAGV
-384 LNALGLRRWFG
+384 LHTFGLRRWFG
-395 EAPPARTG
+395 REPAESAPGAG
-403 PARGQPHDDQE
+403 AGHGDDT
-414 SRGDVF
+414 RDVF

-435 GHTAPG
+435 ARTAPA

-453 EMLERLRA
+453 EMLERLA
-461 QGVEHHYGDISNMAT
+461 TQGVEHQYGDIANMAT
-476 LEHTGISRASI
+476 LEHAGIERAVL

-493 DWFLKGTSNLQILHA
+493 DWFLKGTSNLQLLRA
-508 ARSLAP
+508 TRSLAP
-514 TARII
+514 HARVI
-519 VTGDTPEGAEQLYA
+519 VTADTAEGAQELYV
-533 AGADYVVMPSALTAE
+533 AGADYVMVPSVLSAE
-548 HLATILADRVARLPC
+548 HLASILADRSPNAL
-563 PRAARAGVR
+563 ARA
-572 AVPALNC
+572 
-579 ATSGAAT
+579 
-586 ASWVSARR
+586 RR
-594 STAAPPAGRPARWAS
+594 VQAFDLF
-609 RRCAW
+609 RR
-614 RSWTPD
+614 

>member
-16 ILAFLARR
+16 VLAFLARR
-24 LNQPLILGYIL
+24 LGQPLILGYIL

-43 VGLHIVSDEASIEL
+43 IGFHVVTDEASIEL

-71 LEISVP
+71 LEISLP

-93 VPICAGL
+93 VPICAAL
-100 AWVALGPFVAS
+100 AWLALGPVVGS
-111 SGGQFDRLY
+111 MGGQFDRLY

-174 MQALLLL
+174 LQAILLLR
-181 KSLVAV
+181 SLVAGV
-187 AGLVGGA
+187 GLVGGA
-194 WLLAR
+194 WVMAR
-199 FVLPRYFRVIA
+199 FVLPWYFRVIA

-229 IAGWAGLSKEMG
+229 VAGWAGLSKEMG

-280 IPEPSLPA
+280 IPEPSTSA
-288 VLAALGGAVFVAASR
+288 VLAALGGVVFVTLSR
-303 FAAMYPLFAF
+303 FLAMYPLFAF
-313 LRLDTR
+313 LKLDTR

-328 GQISEFALVIF
+328 AQISEFALVIF

-347 VSPAANSL
+347 ISPAANSL
-355 VLYTVLLTAIISTYG
+355 ILYTVLLTAVISTYG

-375 GIATWLAGV
+375 AIATWMAGV
-384 LNALGLRRWFG
+384 LNALGLRRSFAAKPAAPASG
-395 EAPPARTG
+395 EPDGGSGEGDEGR
-403 PARGQPHDDQE
+403 
-414 SRGDVF
+414 DVF
-420 LLGVSREGLAFVQHL
+420 LLGVSREGLAFVQHVSR
-435 GHTAPG
+435 TAPA
-441 LKNRLVAIDFNP
+441 LKDRMVAIDFNP
-453 EMLERLRA
+453 EMLERLRTE
-461 QGVEHHYGDISNMAT
+461 GVDNHYGDISNMAT
-476 LEHTGISRASI
+476 LEHAGIGRAAI

-493 DWFLKGTSNLQILHA
+493 DWFLKGTSNLQILRLVRSIA
-508 ARSLAP
+508 PKARV
-514 TARII
+514 I
-519 VTGDTPEGAEQLYA
+519 VTGDTPEGAQELYV
-533 AGADYVVMPSALTAE
+533 AGADYVMVPSVLSAE
-548 HLATILADRVARLPC
+548 HLAGILADRSPNAL
-563 PRAARAGVR
+563 ARA
-572 AVPALNC
+572 
-579 ATSGAAT
+579 
-586 ASWVSARR
+586 RR
-594 STAAPPAGRPARWAS
+594 VQAFDLF
-609 RRCAW
+609 RR
-614 RSWTPD
+614 

>member
-16 ILAFLARR
+16 VLAFLARR

-43 VGLHIVSDEASIEL
+43 VGFHVVSDEASIEL

-71 LEISVP
+71 LEISLP

-100 AWVALGPFVAS
+100 AWLVLGPVVAS
-111 SGGQFDRLY
+111 TGGQFDRLY

-138 DKFELGTFGGR
+138 DKFELSTFGGR

-174 MQALLLL
+174 LQALLLL
-181 KSLVAV
+181 RSLVAGV
-187 AGLVGGA
+187 GLVGGA
-194 WLLAR
+194 WLMAR
-199 FVLPRYFRVIA
+199 FVLPAYFRVIA

-229 IAGWAGLSKEMG
+229 VAGWAGLSKEMG

-280 IPEPSLPA
+280 IPEPSVPA
-288 VLAALGGAVFVAASR
+288 VLAALGGVVFVVLSR
-303 FAAMYPLFAF
+303 FLAMYPLFAF

-328 GQISEFALVIF
+328 AQISEFALVIF
-339 SLGTVYKH
+339 SLGVTYKH
-347 VSPAANSL
+347 ISPAANSMI
-355 VLYTVLLTAIISTYG
+355 LYTVLLTAVISTYG

-375 GIATWLAGV
+375 AIATWLAGL
-384 LNALGLRRWFG
+384 LNALGLRRWAG
-395 EAPPARTG
+395 SAPAAPAGGAAEAGAEK
-403 PARGQPHDDQE
+403 DEE
-414 SRGDVF
+414 SGRDVF
-420 LLGVSREGLAFVQHL
+420 LLGVSREGLAFVQHVAR
-435 GHTAPG
+435 TAPA
-441 LKNRLVAIDFNP
+441 LKDRIVAVDFNP

-461 QGVEHHYGDISNMAT
+461 EGVDHHYGDIANMAT
-476 LEHTGISRASI
+476 LEHAGIGRAAI

-493 DWFLKGTSNLQILHA
+493 DWFLKGTSNLQILRLV
-508 ARSLAP
+508 RSLAP

-519 VTGDTPEGAEQLYA
+519 VTGDTAEGAQELYV
-533 AGADYVVMPSALTAE
+533 AGADYVMVPSVLSAE
-548 HLATILADRVARLPC
+548 HLASILADRSPNAL
-563 PRAARAGVR
+563 ARA
-572 AVPALNC
+572 
-579 ATSGAAT
+579 
-586 ASWVSARR
+586 RR
-594 STAAPPAGRPARWAS
+594 VQAFDLF
-609 RRCAW
+609 RR
-614 RSWTPD
+614 

>member
-1 MDLLTSIGFSIIVAA
+1 MDLLTSIGFSIIIAA
-16 ILAFLARR
+16 VLAFLARR

-43 VGLHIVSDEASIEL
+43 IGFHVVTDEASIEL

-71 LEISVP
+71 LEISLP

-100 AWVALGPFVAS
+100 AWLALGPVVGPM
-111 SGGQFDRLY
+111 GGQFDRLY

-174 MQALLLL
+174 LQALLLL
-181 KSLVAV
+181 RSLVAGV
-187 AGLVGGA
+187 GLVGGA
-194 WLLAR
+194 WVMAR
-199 FVLPRYFRVIA
+199 FVLPWYFRVIA

-229 IAGWAGLSKEMG
+229 VAGWAGLSKEMG
-241 ALIAGV
+241 ALVAGV

-280 IPEPSLPA
+280 IPEPSTSA
-288 VLAALGGAVFVAASR
+288 VLAALGGVVFVTLSR
-303 FAAMYPLFAF
+303 FLAMYPLFAF
-313 LRLDTR
+313 LKLDTR

-328 GQISEFALVIF
+328 AQISEFALVIF

-347 VSPAANSL
+347 ISPAANSL
-355 VLYTVLLTAIISTYG
+355 ILYTVLLTAVISTYG

-375 GIATWLAGV
+375 AVATWMAGV
-384 LNALGLRRWFG
+384 LNALGLRRSFAAKPAAPASGDPDGGSG
-395 EAPPARTG
+395 EGDEGR
-403 PARGQPHDDQE
+403 
-414 SRGDVF
+414 DVF
-420 LLGVSREGLAFVQHL
+420 LLGVSREGLAFVQHVSR
-435 GHTAPG
+435 TAPA
-441 LKNRLVAIDFNP
+441 LKDRMVAIDFNP
-453 EMLERLRA
+453 EMLERLRTE
-461 QGVEHHYGDISNMAT
+461 GVDNHYGDISNMAT
-476 LEHTGISRASI
+476 LEHAGIGRAAI

-493 DWFLKGTSNLQILHA
+493 DWFLKGTSNLQILRLVRSIA
-508 ARSLAP
+508 PKARV
-514 TARII
+514 I
-519 VTGDTPEGAEQLYA
+519 VTGDTPEGAQELYV
-533 AGADYVVMPSALTAE
+533 AGADYVMVPSVLSAE
-548 HLATILADRVARLPC
+548 HLAGILADRSPNSL
-563 PRAARAGVR
+563 ARA
-572 AVPALNC
+572 
-579 ATSGAAT
+579 
-586 ASWVSARR
+586 RR
-594 STAAPPAGRPARWAS
+594 VQAFDLF
-609 RRCAW
+609 RR
-614 RSWTPD
+614 

>member
-16 ILAFLARR
+16 VLAFVARR

-43 VGLHIVSDEASIEL
+43 IGLHVVTDEASIEL

-71 LEISVP
+71 LEISLP
-77 RLLQAGRAITV
+77 RLLQAGRAITA

-100 AWVALGPFVAS
+100 AWLVLGPVVAS
-111 SGGQFDRLY
+111 TGGQFDRLY

-174 MQALLLL
+174 LQAMLLLR
-181 KSLVAV
+181 SLVAGV
-187 AGLVGGA
+187 ALVGGA
-194 WLLAR
+194 WVMAR
-199 FVLPRYFRVIA
+199 FVLPAYFRVIA

-229 IAGWAGLSKEMG
+229 VAGWAGLSKEMG
-241 ALIAGV
+241 ALMAGV
-247 VIASYPYGTEVISRV
+247 VIAAYPYGTEVISRV

-288 VLAALGGAVFVAASR
+288 VLAALGGVVFVVVSR
-303 FAAMYPLFAF
+303 FLAMYPLFAF

-339 SLGTVYKH
+339 SLGTIYKH
-347 VSPAANSL
+347 ISPAANSL
-355 VLYTVLLTAIISTYG
+355 ILYTVLFTAVISTYG
-370 ILYNH
+370 IMYNH

-384 LNALGLRRWFG
+384 LNAVGLRRWFG
-395 EAPPARTG
+395 AAPATAEG
-403 PARGQPHDDQE
+403 GAKGTHGGE
-414 SRGDVF
+414 GSDVF

-435 GHTAPG
+435 GRTAPA
-441 LKNRLVAIDFNP
+441 LKSRLVAIDFNP
-453 EMLERLRA
+453 EMLERLGNE
-461 QGVEHHYGDISNMAT
+461 GVESHYGDIANMAT
-476 LEHTGISRASI
+476 MEHAGIDRAAI

-493 DWFLKGTSNLQILHA
+493 DWFLKGTSNLQLLRSV
-508 ARSLAP
+508 RSLAP
-514 TARII
+514 AARII
-519 VTGDTPEGAEQLYA
+519 VTADSAEGAQDLYT
-533 AGADYVVMPSALTAE
+533 AGADYVMVPSALTAE
-548 HLATILADRVARLPC
+548 HLATILADRSPNAL
-563 PRAARAGVR
+563 ARA
-572 AVPALNC
+572 
-579 ATSGAAT
+579 
-586 ASWVSARR
+586 RR
-594 STAAPPAGRPARWAS
+594 VQAFDLF
-609 RRCAW
+609 RR
-614 RSWTPD
+614 

>member
-16 ILAFLARR
+16 VLAFIARR

-43 VGLHIVSDEASIEL
+43 VGFHVVTDEASIEL

-71 LEISVP
+71 LEISLP
-77 RLLQAGRAITV
+77 RLLQAGRAITA

-100 AWVALGPFVAS
+100 AWLALGPVVAS
-111 SGGQFDRLY
+111 TGGQFDRLY
-120 LAFASA
+120 LSFAGA

-138 DKFELGTFGGR
+138 DKFELSTFGGR

-174 MQALLLL
+174 LQAMLLLR
-181 KSLVAV
+181 SLVAGV
-187 AGLVGGA
+187 GLVGGA
-194 WLLAR
+194 WVMAR
-199 FVLPRYFRVIA
+199 FVLPAYFRVIA

-229 IAGWAGLSKEMG
+229 VAGWAGLSKEMG

-280 IPEPSLPA
+280 IPEPSTAA
-288 VLAALGGAVFVAASR
+288 VLAALGGVVFVILSR
-303 FAAMYPLFAF
+303 FLALYPLFAF

-328 GQISEFALVIF
+328 AQISEFALVIF
-339 SLGTVYKH
+339 SLGVTYKH
-347 VSPAANSL
+347 VSPAANSMI
-355 VLYTVLLTAIISTYG
+355 LYTVLLTAVISTYG

-375 GIATWLAGV
+375 AIATWLAGL

-395 EAPPARTG
+395 GAPAPAGGATAAGAEADEDSGR
-403 PARGQPHDDQE
+403 
-414 SRGDVF
+414 DVF
-420 LLGVSREGLAFVQHL
+420 LLGVSREGLAFVQHVAR
-435 GHTAPG
+435 TSPA
-441 LKNRLVAIDFNP
+441 LKNRLVAVDFNP
-453 EMLERLRA
+453 EMLERLEIE
-461 QGVEHHYGDISNMAT
+461 GVHRHYGDIANMAT
-476 LEHTGISRASI
+476 LEHAGIGRAAI

-493 DWFLKGTSNLQILHA
+493 DWFLKGTSNLQILRLVRA
-508 ARSLAP
+508 LAP
-514 TARII
+514 GARVI
-519 VTGDTPEGAEQLYA
+519 VTGDTAEGAQELYV
-533 AGADYVVMPSALTAE
+533 AGADYVMVPSVLSAE
-548 HLATILADRVARLPC
+548 HLASILADQSPNAL
-563 PRAARAGVR
+563 ARA
-572 AVPALNC
+572 
-579 ATSGAAT
+579 
-586 ASWVSARR
+586 RR
-594 STAAPPAGRPARWAS
+594 VQAFDLF
-609 RRCAW
+609 RR
-614 RSWTPD
+614 

>member
-16 ILAFLARR
+16 VLAFLARR
-24 LNQPLILGYIL
+24 LGQPLILGYIL

-43 VGLHIVSDEASIEL
+43 IGFHVVTDEESIEL

-71 LEISVP
+71 LEISLP
-77 RLLQAGRAITV
+77 RLLQAGRAITA

-100 AWVALGPFVAS
+100 AWLALGPVVAS
-111 SGGQFDRLY
+111 MGGQFDRLY

-174 MQALLLL
+174 LQAMLLLR
-181 KSLVAV
+181 SLVAGV
-187 AGLVGGA
+187 GLVGGA
-194 WLLAR
+194 WLMAR
-199 FVLPRYFRVIA
+199 FVLPAYFRVIA

-229 IAGWAGLSKEMG
+229 VAGWAGLSKEMG

-247 VIASYPYGTEVISRV
+247 VVASYPYGTEVISRV

-280 IPEPSLPA
+280 IPEPTLPA
-288 VLAALGGAVFVAASR
+288 VLAALGGVVFVVLSR
-303 FAAMYPLFAF
+303 FLAMYPLFAF

-355 VLYTVLLTAIISTYG
+355 ILYTVLLTAVISTYG

-384 LNALGLRRWFG
+384 LNTLGLRRWFG
-395 EAPPARTG
+395 HKPAAAASGDSEGDER
-403 PARGQPHDDQE
+403 R
-414 SRGDVF
+414 DVF
-420 LLGVSREGLAFVQHL
+420 LLGVSREGLAFVQHISR
-435 GHTAPG
+435 TAPA
-441 LKNRLVAIDFNP
+441 LKERLVAIDFNP
-453 EMLERLRA
+453 EMLERLRGE
-461 QGVEHHYGDISNMAT
+461 GVDNHYGDISNMAT
-476 LEHTGISRASI
+476 LEHAGIGRAAI

-493 DWFLKGTSNLQILHA
+493 DWFLKGTSNLQILRLVRSIA
-508 ARSLAP
+508 PKARV
-514 TARII
+514 I
-519 VTGDTPEGAEQLYA
+519 VTGDTPEGAQELYV
-533 AGADYVVMPSALTAE
+533 AGADYVMVPSVLSAE
-548 HLATILADRVARLPC
+548 HLASILADGSPNAL
-563 PRAARAGVR
+563 ARA
-572 AVPALNC
+572 
-579 ATSGAAT
+579 
-586 ASWVSARR
+586 RR
-594 STAAPPAGRPARWAS
+594 VQAFDLF
-609 RRCAW
+609 RR
-614 RSWTPD
+614 